1 MFVIWRRFVVWL
13 RTLLLKLSRK
23 EKVEWDKEIVEVVDI
38 VHDALDKQQSKTPAT
53 EPKEEPKAPNYD
65 IIGTVP
71 REKRRFFR
79 LFRRRNA

>member
-1 MFVIWRRFVVWL
+1 MFLIWRRFVVWL

-38 VHDALDKQQSKTPAT
+38 VHDALDKQQPS
-53 EPKEEPKAPNYD
+53 EPKNEPKNEPKLPNYD
-65 IIGTVP
+65 IIGKVP

-79 LFRRRNA
+79 LFRRK